1 VVIAIDGPGGVGK
14 STVARAVAQSLGLPY
29 LDTGATYRA
38 ATVIALDAGLAVDDG
53 DAILAEVSRRSI
65 DYGSDG
71 ILLDGT
77 PIGVQTRTTEVTDA
91 VSAVSAHAG
100 VRDRIV
106 AIQRSWV
113 DQRGGDAVVEGR
125 DIGTTVFPNAEVK
138 VYLTARP
145 EVRAARR
152 AGDSEAGGASVSRI
166 AAALAA
172 RDDADS
178 TRAASP
184 LRPADDATVIDT
196 SDIGIETVVEIIL
209 ELVTDSNISAEGS

>member
-1 VVIAIDGPGGVGK
+1 VTIDGPGGVGK
-14 STVARAVAQSLGLPY
+14 STVARAVAARLGLPY

-38 ATVIALDAGLAVDDG
+38 ATVIALQSGIRLDDG
-53 DAILAEVSRRSI
+53 DAILAEVSRREI
-65 DYGSDG
+65 DYGLDG
-71 ILLDGT
+71 ILLDDE
-77 PIGVQTRTTEVTDA
+77 PIREQTRTPEVTA
-91 VSAVSAHAG
+91 GVSAVSAHAR
-100 VRDRIV
+100 VRSHIV

-113 DQRGGDAVVEGR
+113 ERQGGNAVVEGR
-125 DIGTTVFPNAEVK
+125 DIGTTVFPFADVK

-152 AGDSEAGGASVSRI
+152 AGDSETEGAPISQI

-178 TRAASP
+178 SRATSP

-196 SDIGIETVVEIIL
+196 SEIGIDRVVETIID
-209 ELVTDSNISAEGS
+209 LVADSGITRTE

>member
-14 STVARAVAQSLGLPY
+14 STVARAVAERLNLPY

-38 ATVIALDAGLAVDDG
+38 ATLIALESGIRLDDG
-53 DAILAEVSRRSI
+53 DAILAEISHREI

-71 ILLDGT
+71 ILLDNK
-77 PIGVQTRTTEVTDA
+77 PIRERTRAPEVTA
-91 VSAVSAHAG
+91 SVSAVSAHAG
-100 VRDRIV
+100 VRSHIV

-113 DQRGGDAVVEGR
+113 ERQGGNAVVEGR
-125 DIGTTVFPNAEVK
+125 DIATTVFPSADVK

-152 AGDSEAGGASVSRI
+152 ANDSESKGAPISQI

-178 TRAASP
+178 SRAASP

-196 SDIGIETVVEIIL
+196 SEIGIDRVVETIVD
-209 ELVTDSNISAEGS
+209 LVSDSGITRTQ